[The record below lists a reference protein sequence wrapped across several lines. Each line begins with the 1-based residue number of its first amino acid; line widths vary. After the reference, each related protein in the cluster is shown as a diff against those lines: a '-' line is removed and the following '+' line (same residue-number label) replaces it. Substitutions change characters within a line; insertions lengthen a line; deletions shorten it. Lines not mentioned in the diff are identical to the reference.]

1 VASKI
6 LIVEDDPMIAEGLRD
21 DLELE
26 GYHVEVI
33 ADGAAAEKAALAAR
47 HDLIVLDIMLPR
59 KSGYDVCRAVRTAGI
74 KTPIVIL
81 TARGQEED
89 RVRGLELG
97 ADDYV
102 VKPFSPRELMARIK
116 AVLRRS
122 ETDDDRRDDV
132 WQDGDLRI
140 DFGTFEATRRGEALA
155 LTATEFRLLKALYQD
170 RGRAVAIEQL
180 LQRVWGRD
188 VFLTDRVVYT
198 HVNNLR
204 AKIEPDPANP
214 TLIVGVRGIGYRF
227 AG

>member
-1 VASKI
+1 MIRV

-26 GYHVEVI
+26 GYRVDVV
-33 ADGAAAEKAALAAR
+33 ADGAAAEKAAMAAR
-47 HDLIVLDIMLPR
+47 HDLIVLDIMLPQ

-102 VKPFSPRELMARIK
+102 VKPFSPRELMARVK

-122 ETDDDRRDDV
+122 ESSDDPRDDI

-140 DFGTFEATRRGEALA
+140 DFGKFEATRCGETLA
-155 LTATEFRLLKALYQD
+155 LTATEFKLLKALYQD
-170 RGRAVAIEQL
+170 RGRVVAMEQL
-180 LQRVWGRD
+180 LRRVWGRD

-204 AKIEPDPANP
+204 AKIESDPACP

>member
-1 VASKI
+1 MTRV

-26 GYHVEVI
+26 GFHVEVI
-33 ADGAAAEKAALAAR
+33 ADGAAAEKTALAAR

-74 KTPIVIL
+74 NTPIVIL

-122 ETDDDRRDDV
+122 EAPGDLRDDV
-132 WQDGDLRI
+132 WQDGELRI
-140 DFGTFEATRRGEALA
+140 DFGTFEAMRRGERLA
-155 LTATEFRLLKALYQD
+155 LTATEFKLLKALYQD
-170 RGRAVAIEQL
+170 RGQTVTMEQL

-204 AKIEPDPANP
+204 SKIELDPASP

>member
-1 VASKI
+1 MIRV

-26 GYHVEVI
+26 GYRVDVV
-33 ADGAAAEKAALAAR
+33 ADGAAAEKAAMAAR
-47 HDLIVLDIMLPR
+47 HDLIVLDIMLPQ

-102 VKPFSPRELMARIK
+102 VKPFSPRELMARVK

-122 ETDDDRRDDV
+122 ESSDDPRDDI

-140 DFGTFEATRRGEALA
+140 DFGKFEATRCGETLA
-155 LTATEFRLLKALYQD
+155 LTATEFKLLKAL
-170 RGRAVAIEQL
+170 
-180 LQRVWGRD
+180 
-188 VFLTDRVVYT
+188 
-198 HVNNLR
+198 
-204 AKIEPDPANP
+204 
-214 TLIVGVRGIGYRF
+214 
-227 AG
+227 